1 MLEIQLPD
9 LPPPAADKA
18 AWLAA
23 GRQAAA
29 DALARCRR
37 REALLSWGRL
47 GAFVA
52 SLVGFFALW
61 GPAPA
66 LAWVALVAGFLIF
79 LVVRRHHRSAAAE
92 VDLHRLLGT
101 VLEETE
107 RRLGGQPV
115 MIRSGARPETEPPTG
130 CPPLWEPAATWT
142 LSPQEVEDL
151 DIYAEPVGLFGILNR
166 ASTHVGADRLARAIE
181 NPLLDPEA
189 IATRQEAVRWLLE
202 RPDRSRLLMAAAAGL
217 RDLDSGLDLF
227 IETVREA
234 RPLPRFAAHPA
245 LRIFSFLT
253 MAATATAI
261 AIEPG
266 WWLTLLLILGLVN
279 TPILLKLRKDLLARI
294 RPWLRLDA
302 VTRQLASL
310 AEVAAAVLPPDGQ
323 LGRIRGAFERAGAG
337 PALPALARRI
347 PYLYLGLSGG
357 LHKIVNALTLWDV
370 HWLTR
375 LERSYLDHRD
385 DLLQAVEAL
394 AELEVLLSFAAF
406 AWEHPVA
413 CLPAVREDAGGLTIR
428 GGAHPLIPPGE
439 VVANDLE
446 LRLPMRV
453 WIITGSNMSGKST
466 FLRMV
471 GICAL
476 LAQAGAAAPAV
487 EMTFP
492 PVAILTDLR
501 VRDDLG
507 KHESYFLAE
516 VRQVKRILGRSQG
529 GGPLL
534 GLIDEPFRG
543 TNSEERLA
551 AATAVIEALIR
562 GTGFFLVATH
572 DRQVTS
578 LADDRVVSNHHFQET
593 LADDVLSFDYRIR
606 SGAATVRNAI
616 RVLEVEGYPR
626 GVVES
631 AERIVKALEQA

>member
-1 MLEIQLPD
+1 MQAPILPA
-9 LPPPAADKA
+9 LPSPDGDKD

-23 GRQAAA
+23 AQRIAA
-29 DALARCRR
+29 DALEQCHRK
-37 REALLSWGRL
+37 ETLLSWCRL
-47 GAFVA
+47 GAFVV
-52 SLVGFFALW
+52 SLAGFFALW
-61 GPAPA
+61 GAVPA
-66 LAWVALVAGFLIF
+66 LAGVSLAAGFLLF
-79 LVVRRHHRSAAAE
+79 LLARRHHRSAAAA
-92 VDLHRLLGT
+92 VDLHRLLET

-107 RRLGGQPV
+107 RRLGGHPV
-115 MIRSGARPETEPPTG
+115 VIRSGTRPESEPPSG
-130 CPPLWEPAATWT
+130 CPPLWEPAPGWA
-142 LSPQEVEDL
+142 LSGQEVEDF

-166 ASTHVGADRLARAIE
+166 TSTHAGADRLARTIE
-181 NPLLDPEA
+181 NPLLDPVA
-189 IATRQEAVRWLLE
+189 IAARQEAVRWLLE
-202 RPDRSRLLMAAAAGL
+202 RPGESRLLLATAAGL
-217 RDLDSGLDLF
+217 RDLDAELDLF
-227 IETVREA
+227 IKTVREA

-245 LRIFSFLT
+245 LRAFSFLT

-261 AIEPG
+261 ALEPG
-266 WWLTLLLILGLVN
+266 WWLTLLLLLGLVN
-279 TPILLKLRKDLLARI
+279 TPILLKLRRDLLERI

-302 VTRQLASL
+302 VTQRLASL
-310 AEVAAAVLPPDGQ
+310 AITAAAVLPLDGQ
-323 LGRIRGAFERAGAG
+323 LGRIRRAFERAGDG

-347 PYLYLGLSGG
+347 PYLFLGLSGG

-375 LERSYLDHRD
+375 LERSYLDHRN
-385 DLLQAVEAL
+385 DLLHAVEAL
-394 AELEVLLSFAAF
+394 AELEVLLSFGAF
-406 AWEHPVA
+406 AWEQPTA
-413 CLPAVREDAGGLTIR
+413 CIPTVRGDTDRLTIR
-428 GGAHPLIPPGE
+428 NGYHPLIPPDE
-439 VVANDLE
+439 VIANDLE

-471 GICAL
+471 GISAL
-476 LAQAGAAAPAV
+476 LAHAGSAVPAA
-487 EMTFP
+487 EMTLMP
-492 PVAILTDLR
+492 LAILTDLR

-529 GGPLL
+529 GEPLL

-593 LADDVLSFDYRIR
+593 LADDVLSFDFRIR
-606 SGAATVRNAI
+606 SGPATVRNAI
-616 RVLEVEGYPR
+616 RVLEVEGYPD
-626 GVVES
+626 GVVEA
-631 AERIVKALEQA
+631 AERIVRELEQD